1 VTVLLQGAGAQI
13 TFLDGVGFA
22 KRFGVG
28 EKLVC
33 DLSAVGEALAVNEEA
48 LLVAPPT
55 PSVSG
60 IELRSADFATLVE
73 ALDYAA
79 LGQSGFN
86 YYDGRGKLIATLPYR
101 DLRARA
107 VAMAVHLAPL
117 GRGQR
122 LALVA
127 HTHPDFAV
135 MFYAC
140 QYAGLVPV
148 PLPASVH
155 LGGREAYIRHLR
167 QLLCDCVAVAA
178 FAPPEFVG
186 FLREASDGLPM
197 ALAGTLEEFSQLPS
211 ASALPSPPLISE
223 LAYLQ
228 YTSGSTRFPRGT
240 MISQSAVMA
249 NLNAIFNHG
258 FCLTQ
263 DDRFCSWLPYYHD
276 MGLVGI
282 VLGCVATQRSVDY
295 LPTRDFAM
303 RPRLWLK
310 LMSMNRATVSFSPPF
325 GYVLC
330 ARRLR
335 ASDAHDLDLS
345 AWRVAGV
352 GAEMIHPESLAEFA
366 TALAPAGFDAK
377 AFLPCYGMAEC
388 SLAVSFAQVGGGAS
402 IDVVD
407 IDSLARDGEALPLVG
422 NVLAAKRRAFVGCGR
437 PLPGYEMEILDE
449 SGFPLSD
456 RQCGRI
462 HLRGPSIMAGYFGN
476 AQASREVLSAEG
488 WLDTGDIGYR
498 VDGIVYITGRAKDLM
513 IIKGRNI
520 WPQDLEYLAEQEPE
534 VRPTDA
540 SAFSIT
546 DNDGEEVAVLVVQC
560 REPDPRKLAKLS
572 ERLHQVILFE
582 FGIHCL
588 VELVSPH
595 TLPRTSSGKLSRSA
609 ARREYIE
616 RRDAQ
621 CAEVVVGRFAS
632 QGRRERVE
640 AVRVAS

>member
-1 VTVLLQGAGAQI
+1 MTVLLQGAGAQI

-33 DLSAVGEALAVNEEA
+33 DLSAVEEALAVNEEA
-48 LLVAPPT
+48 LLVASPT

-101 DLRARA
+101 ELRARA

-498 VDGIVYITGRAKDLM
+498 VDGIIYITGRAKDLM